1 MVASSGRPEH
11 VVAGGAKLV
20 SLVRGRN
27 RAVMEGNHVRDV
39 RLEIQIVFILRGY
52 LVHREMLV
60 IL

>member
-1 MVASSGRPEH
+1 
-11 VVAGGAKLV
+11 
-20 SLVRGRN
+20 
-27 RAVMEGNHVRDV
+27 VMEGNHVRDV